1 MSATVRVDESW
12 PLRYGRYAY
21 MRAVVRHRP
30 ATPEGYDVGGVYP
43 EDLLWNIVTE

>member
-1 MSATVRVDESW
+1 
-12 PLRYGRYAY
+12 